1 MKEKMNVRKIL
12 AKPKSNGNLSGFAVS
27 SRNVR
32 LRRRQMEIAS
42 AAEPLNSLPK
52 TNNLLRT
59 ADQPP
64 ILRRIRARP

>member
-1 MKEKMNVRKIL
+1 
-12 AKPKSNGNLSGFAVS
+12 
-27 SRNVR
+27 
-32 LRRRQMEIAS
+32 MEIAS